1 MENGRMNA
9 AFENDLESSDL
20 DSPGNSNIARPNENY
35 DDLVRNKFI
44 RPGPS
49 KTNNWTTFA
58 ENIEIAD
65 SNTDILFSELKE
77 QLEDEEFLNSELA
90 KKNNSL
96 EEEIQ
101 RLKDK
106 LAKEQ
111 CLKNNY
117 LAKLEQIQND
127 KDVIEVR
134 LKDEQE
140 TLNEIANRL
149 QEEQEIN
156 CQHQMRKNELFHRL
170 EEEYKIEA
178 NLRDQIQQLHEEN
191 EENFKRLQCLDQEN
205 QRLREQLQSAEKL
218 TSGTKLAL
226 KIAGAKMKILKSQY
240 EETSLQ
246 LEETEDKCRRLED
259 KLTNNEYILE
269 THKDE
274 NQRLQTEI
282 DGLQNMKTVK
292 SQYDETLL
300 ELELTKN
307 KCRRLKD
314 KLTQKEN
321 ILKTQNQRL
330 QMEIDDLQDKQQ
342 QRRCKFCCIC

>member
-1 MENGRMNA
+1 MNA
-9 AFENDLESSDL
+9 AFENDLESSVL
-20 DSPGNSNIARPNENY
+20 DSPGHSNTARPNENY

-111 CLKNNY
+111 CLKNNCV
-117 LAKLEQIQND
+117 AKLEQVQND
-127 KDVIEVR
+127 KRAIEIR

-140 TLNEIANRL
+140 TLNEIANGL

-156 CQHQMRKNELFHRL
+156 CQHQILKNGLLYELEKAGKNEAH
-170 EEEYKIEA
+170 
-178 NLRDQIQQLHEEN
+178 LRNQLQQLQEDKEEN
-191 EENFKRLQCLDQEN
+191 IKRLQDLEKMVANNYNISEEN
-205 QRLREQLQSAEKL
+205 KRLREQLQSDLNFSRELNSELNSTLEIAEDN
-218 TSGTKLAL
+218 L
-226 KIAGAKMKILKSQY
+226 KRVLSQY

-246 LEETEDKCRRLED
+246 LEKTEDKCR
-259 KLTNNEYILE
+259 K
-269 THKDE
+269 
-274 NQRLQTEI
+274 
-282 DGLQNMKTVK
+282 
-292 SQYDETLL
+292 
-300 ELELTKN
+300 
-307 KCRRLKD
+307 LKD

-321 ILKTQNQRL
+321 ILKTQKDKNQRL
-330 QMEIDDLQDKQQ
+330 QIEIDDLQDKQQ
-342 QRRCKFCCIC
+342 QRRCKLCCIC